1 MSAHT
6 TVSMFAA
13 GAALL
18 AFWVNV
24 RFPGFGPSRVSR
36 AIVAAGVAVALQT
49 PSLWLIAS
57 TRASLGAPAALL
69 LVALPSLTL
78 LFWTAACLLRSLAA
92 AGATQGR

>member
-1 MSAHT
+1 MSAHA
-6 TVSMFAA
+6 TVSIFAA

-18 AFWVNV
+18 AFWVVV
-24 RFPGFGPSRVSR
+24 RYPDFGPRRVSR
-36 AIVAAGVAVALQT
+36 AIVAAGIAVALQS
-49 PSLWLIAS
+49 PMLALIAS
-57 TRASLGAPAALL
+57 ARASLGVPAALL